1 MVLVEAIRQPRRSF
15 VHVPIPHIF
24 AHHLPTFFPHG
35 LPNVSLSLSL
45 SVSLCL
51 SLLSGHPS
59 SSFYD
64 FLSFA
69 ATKR

>member
-45 SVSLCL
+45 SLCL
-51 SLLSGHPS
+51 SLSLSAFGPPVV
-59 SSFYD
+59 
-64 FLSFA
+64 
-69 ATKR
+69 